1 MPLVRIDIYKGKS
14 PEYKKS
20 LMNSVHA
27 ALTEA
32 FKIPPDDKRQ
42 ILSEHDAEWFT
53 IRPSNT
59 DQYTLIMITVFK
71 GRSLEAKKRLYKKI
85 VENLQRDPGIHPM
98 DVTIVLNEQPLENW
112 GIRGGIPASEA
123 DLGFSVNV

>member
-1 MPLVRIDIYKGKS
+1 MPLVRIDIYNGKS
-14 PEYKKS
+14 SAYKHA
-20 LMNSVHA
+20 LMNGIHS

-32 FKIPPDDKRQ
+32 FKIPEDDKRQ
-42 ILSEHDAEWFT
+42 ILTEHDPEWFT
-53 IRPSNT
+53 IRPVNT

-71 GRSLEAKKRLYKKI
+71 GRSFEAKKLLYKKI
-85 VENLQRDPGIHPM
+85 VENLQQDPGINPM

-123 DLGFSVNV
+123 NLGFNVKV